1 MTKVEPTGK
10 IDDFPT
16 QDDFNTVLNQLL
28 KGGNNPA
35 DPRMQ
40 EVVNNTQ
47 ERHDQ
52 SNFTLSA
59 ERNMAKLTEL
69 RHIATPA

>member
-35 DPRMQ
+35 DPRQ
-40 EVVNNTQ
+40 EVMNNTQ
-47 ERHDQ
+47 ERLD
-52 SNFTLSA
+52 
-59 ERNMAKLTEL
+59 
-69 RHIATPA
+69 